1 MSGTSAIPFVKMQG
15 LGNDFVVIDRRVQPI
30 ALDVPELAAI
40 ADRRLGIGCDQ
51 VLVIDPPANGS
62 AAADML
68 IFNPD
73 GSPAE
78 ACGNGTRCVA
88 RLLMDEDG
96 SESLTIRTV
105 AGDLA
110 CARSGEAVAV
120 DMGLVRTEWD
130 EIPLSE
136 DADTLNLPIEED
148 PLSDPVGVNIGNPH
162 LVFFVDDA
170 EAVDLPA
177 LGPILEHHSMLPERA
192 NIEIV
197 QVLSPTHLRM
207 RVWERSAGIT
217 QACGSGACA
226 SAVAANRRGLAGKSV
241 TVTLDGGDLGIEWLE
256 NGHVLMSGPTAVSF
270 TGSITLPAA

>member
-15 LGNDFVVIDRRVQPI
+15 LGNDFVVIDRREHPI
-30 ALDVPELAAI
+30 ALDVPGLTAI

-88 RLLMDEDG
+88 RLLMVEDG

-110 CARSGEAVAV
+110 CARSGEAVA
-120 DMGLVRTEWD
+120 
-130 EIPLSE
+130 
-136 DADTLNLPIEED
+136 
-148 PLSDPVGVNIGNPH
+148 
-162 LVFFVDDA
+162 
-170 EAVDLPA
+170 
-177 LGPILEHHSMLPERA
+177 
-192 NIEIV
+192 
-197 QVLSPTHLRM
+197 
-207 RVWERSAGIT
+207 AG
-217 QACGSGACA
+217 GSG
-226 SAVAANRRGLAGKSV
+226 VGAGGEEEAGE
-241 TVTLDGGDLGIEWLE
+241 LREGF
-256 NGHVLMSGPTAVSF
+256 AR
-270 TGSITLPAA
+270 